1 MIDPNSKT
9 FQKVFKNKR
18 RTRFI
23 IYAELLYALIL
34 FLAVIYDIA
43 IFFRL
48 VVIQF
53 VVLFVF
59 FALGWLIDRHDRR
72 TGKAI
77 TNQKDHAF
85 FLKTFM
91 EEPPIQKQKSIFR
104 TVSFIAIVLSFLI
117 AAFSCEQVFAL
128 IALKPASGAA
138 GIIQDVVSYGDVFYL
153 LTMSGI
159 MFGLLFGKKRL
170 ERDSSLASLFLSLL
184 LIAFLPTYW
193 WIYLCGI
200 LVSVAGYVLYRLNQL

>member
-77 TNQKDHAF
+77 TNQKDHAGYSSGKSHAF
-85 FLKTFM
+85 YQCFLHNDFC
-91 EEPPIQKQKSIFR
+91 R
-104 TVSFIAIVLSFLI
+104 
-117 AAFSCEQVFAL
+117 
-128 IALKPASGAA
+128 
-138 GIIQDVVSYGDVFYL
+138 
-153 LTMSGI
+153 
-159 MFGLLFGKKRL
+159 
-170 ERDSSLASLFLSLL
+170 
-184 LIAFLPTYW
+184 
-193 WIYLCGI
+193 
-200 LVSVAGYVLYRLNQL
+200 